1 MNFLGVVFWMFLNNI
16 KLIPLSYNISYCRAL
31 FRALEHLLEQPNY
44 IPGGT
49 AVGQE
54 GSGRLPSPG
63 KEVKEEARRHAGLRV
78 GQ

>member
-44 IPGGT
+44 IPNRRASEDAFGCVTYYLVEAGRGG
-49 AVGQE
+49 
-54 GSGRLPSPG
+54 S
-63 KEVKEEARRHAGLRV
+63 KKRV
-78 GQ
+78 NLA